1 MRKNELKSYD
11 GKEGRPA
18 YVVYNGKVYDVSKS
32 ELWKG
37 GVHMGRHKAGEDLTD
52 FISMAPHETEVFD
65 RVENV
70 GTLEGEKVDASIER
84 LAVLRNLYQKFHPH
98 PILIHF
104 PIGLFVFGAFMQ
116 LIFLLSENRSFE
128 FAAFYAITF
137 GALGV
142 FPAVAA
148 GIFSWW
154 INYDRTFTTIFK
166 NKLAGSIILIMSV
179 LFLVPLR
186 FIVPDIALRLDT
198 MSYIYNALIFVN
210 VPVTLFIAYNGG
222 KITWPS

>member
-1 MRKNELKSYD
+1 MKKSELKTYD
-11 GKEGRPA
+11 GKDGRPA

-37 GVHMGRHKAGEDLTD
+37 GVHMGRHKAGEDLSD
-52 FISMAPHETEVFD
+52 FISMAPHDTEVFD
-65 RVENV
+65 RVEPV
-70 GTLEGEKVDASIER
+70 GTIEAEQEDKTIKR
-84 LAVLRNLYQKFHPH
+84 KNFLRSLYQKFHPH

-116 LIFLLSENRSFE
+116 LIFHLSNNRSFE
-128 FAAFYAITF
+128 YAAFYAICF

-142 FPAVAA
+142 FPAVAS
-148 GIFSWW
+148 GLFSWW
-154 INYDRTFTTIFK
+154 INYDMTFTTIFK
-166 NKLAGSIILIMSV
+166 NKLTFSIILIISV

-186 FIVPDIALRLDT
+186 FFVPDIALRLDT
-198 MSYIYNALIFVN
+198 LSYIYNALIFIN